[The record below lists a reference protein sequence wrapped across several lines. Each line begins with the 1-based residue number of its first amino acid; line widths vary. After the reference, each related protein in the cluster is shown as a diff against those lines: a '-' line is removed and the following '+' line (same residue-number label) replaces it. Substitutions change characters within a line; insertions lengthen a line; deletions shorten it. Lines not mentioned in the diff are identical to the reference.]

1 MKVSELMQAM
11 SDAGAPMEAILI
23 AVRALEDKQAEID
36 GAEAEKAEK
45 RARDAARKRAERSEA
60 RNVQGQSEDN
70 PETVQET
77 PSLSR
82 PLSPQTPQTPTHTHP
97 DNNTRARKGHRLP
110 VDWEPKP
117 LTADTAALVADWPDG
132 EVQRELAKFRDWAAA
147 ATGANSRKSD
157 WNAAWRN
164 WLRRRNE
171 EKPRNY
177 RNDNPKPSG
186 RNAAELARRNLG
198 CH

>member
-1 MKVSELMQAM
+1 MSVIATAVRHLMAAGVTGEALLDAIAEMEAEVRSEPKQR
-11 SDAGAPMEAILI
+11 SAGAIRQE
-23 AVRALEDKQAEID
+23 RYRE
-36 GAEAEKAEK
+36 
-45 RARDAARKRAERSEA
+45 RKRNEA
-60 RNVQGQSEDN
+60 SQVTDGDGCDAN
-70 PETVQET
+70 

-97 DNNTRARKGHRLP
+97 ENNTRARKGHRLP

-117 LTADTAALVADWPDG
+117 LTAETAAMVAEWPDG

-157 WNAAWRN
+157 WDAAWRN